1 MAPPAGVSWRRTCS
15 PPHAPVTLASRSS
28 GDVGAQA
35 LTSMNAAPV
44 ARHTRPPVPRRA
56 HCKRPR
62 PPGWHAQLDTGELGI
77 LMERFERV
85 VRKIHHPA
93 TTEPPRCAP
102 GLVTA
107 DSK

>member
-44 ARHTRPPVPRRA
+44 ASGRA
-56 HCKRPR
+56 RFR
-62 PPGWHAQLDTGELGI
+62 DTFPL
-77 LMERFERV
+77 L
-85 VRKIHHPA
+85 
-93 TTEPPRCAP
+93 
-102 GLVTA
+102 
-107 DSK
+107 